1 MAFDITPQQKNI
13 LKDWLGAG
21 SINIF
26 GPPFAGKDT
35 QGERLAELFDTTLLG
50 GGDILRNS
58 IVPEHVKRIMEEGAF
73 IPTKDYIEIVLPYL
87 SHPKF
92 ADKPLILSAVGR
104 WHGEE
109 PGVLEATTRS
119 NHPLKTVIYMH
130 IDEELVWERWRAHKL
145 LGNRGVRKD
154 DAKEALA
161 ARYKEFQ
168 QKTPKV
174 IEFYR
179 NKGLLIEVEG
189 SLPQNEAF
197 QEIIKDL
204 CELAQPQTL
213 NPRS

>member
-1 MAFDITPQQKNI
+1 MGLEITPHHKQA
-13 LKDWLGAG
+13 LATWLGTG

-26 GPPFAGKDT
+26 GAPFAGKDT
-35 QGERLAELFDTTLLG
+35 QGARLAELFHTTLLG

-58 IVPEHVKRIMEEGAF
+58 VVPEHVKVIMEEGAF

-119 NHPLKTVIYMH
+119 KHPLKAVIYMD
-130 IDEELVWERWRAHKL
+130 INEDLVWQRWHAHKL
-145 LGNRGVRKD
+145 IGNRGARKD

-161 ARYKEFQ
+161 ARHKEFL

-179 NKGLLIEVEG
+179 DMGILIEVDG
-189 SLPQNEAF
+189 SLAPNEAF
-197 QEIIKDL
+197 DDIVKKLDQ
-204 CELAQPQTL
+204 LAML
-213 NPRS
+213 AS